1 MSRTPTN
8 KHGGFDSQQREYDP
22 LYDPVYHSTRVMIG
36 FTQGLFKAL
45 PQGKYRWSA
54 DPDKTEIT
62 VTGAY
67 PLHMSAVNNRP
78 AVVVVHGQT
87 GYANIAMD
95 GMETVTFESGNKVYR
110 DILTTTMVFNC
121 LARTGPEASALGWF
135 MASNIKALKT
145 LLQRKGPFTRV
156 GPEITISGETPP
168 GALIQ
173 DAVDGGAINVAVIVP
188 VFIPHKWEVRNP
200 AYALDDIT
208 LSVNQGEDN

>member
-1 MSRTPTN
+1 MSRVPSTR
-8 KHGGFDSQQREYDP
+8 HGGFDPPRREYDP
-22 LYDPVYHSTRVMIG
+22 LYDPVYHATRVMIG

-45 PQGKYRWSA
+45 PDGRYRWSP

-67 PLHMSAVNNRP
+67 PLHISAVNNRP
-78 AVVVVHGQT
+78 AIVVVHGQT
-87 GYANIAMD
+87 GYTNVAMD
-95 GMETVTFESGNKVYR
+95 GMEDITFATGNKVYR
-110 DILTTTMVFNC
+110 DILASTMVFNC
-121 LARTGPEASALGWF
+121 IARTGPEASSLAWF

-168 GALIQ
+168 GGLLQ
-173 DAVDGGAINVAVIVP
+173 DSVDGGAVNVSVVVP

-200 AYALDDIT
+200 AHQLDDIS
-208 LSVNQGEDN
+208 LSVETSEDN